1 MVLSLFGCE
10 KVPEV
15 SFVIKTEGFLLENG
29 AGFKGEDI
37 SEFTNHILGGV
48 VRFSGEQGDY
58 RFDLREQNLET
69 HIFTLPAGRYE
80 LDFNMSPASA
90 YGQDY
95 ASFIPRTKYIDVKT
109 TSDTIRISVEAN
121 CSLFLVDDRKNQLE
135 DGAFMI
141 RRNSYS
147 EGYFSSHPLGLDE
160 ASGLLYTYFT
170 PDPNPADPSAFLWF
184 YQERQGNEKGGLP
197 TGNLELARQYYIK
210 ILD

>member
-1 MVLSLFGCE
+1 MVISLYGCE

-15 SFVIKTEGFLLENG
+15 SFVIKTEGFSMENG
-29 AGFKGEDI
+29 PGLKGEDI
-37 SEFTNHILGGV
+37 PAFTQHILGGV

-69 HIFTLPAGRYE
+69 HVFTLPVGRYE
-80 LDFNMSPASA
+80 LNFNMSPASA

-95 ASFIPRTKYIDVKT
+95 ASFIPLTEYIQVSSA
-109 TSDTIRISVEAN
+109 SDTIRISVEAN

-135 DGAFMI
+135 HGAFMI
-141 RRNSYS
+141 RRHSYS
-147 EGYFSSHPLGLDE
+147 EGYFSSHPLRLDE
-160 ASGLLYTYFT
+160 SSGLLYTYFT

-184 YQERQGNEKGGLP
+184 YQGRQGNEEGGLS
-197 TGNLELARQYYIK
+197 TGNLELGKQYYIK